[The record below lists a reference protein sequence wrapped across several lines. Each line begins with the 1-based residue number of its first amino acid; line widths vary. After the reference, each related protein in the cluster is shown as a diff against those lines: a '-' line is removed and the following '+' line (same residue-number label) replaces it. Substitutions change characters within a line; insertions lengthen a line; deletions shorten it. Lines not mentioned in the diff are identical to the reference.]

1 MSYIGRDIRTGA
13 FRQLDDISSG
23 FDGSDTTHTM
33 QVNSTNV
40 SVGDVNQILLS
51 LGGVIQKPG
60 TDFTV
65 SGSVLT
71 FTTAPA
77 ANTSFFAV
85 LLGSDNGGTVTP
97 TDGSVTGDKVASSG
111 AFTIGAAGTASSL
124 AGISFYKAD
133 NSIYTHD
140 VSGTDSTA
148 EFNTAFGVN
157 ALDAITTGDKHV
169 AIGYNAGTAVTEAVG
184 NVLIGEAAGAALTT
198 GGSNTLI
205 GRLAGD
211 AFDTEANNIAIGVA
225 TLGGSVAGGEYNVAV
240 GNYALDALTSADN
253 NTAIG
258 YNAGTAITTGGT
270 NTLVGYEAGKD
281 MTTQTGCTFIGEQS
295 GRANTGSSNTAL
307 GRDTLYTNTNGQY
320 NVAIGDGALTTMN
333 DSGGT
338 DEADFNVAIG
348 YQACSNLTTGYK
360 TNAIGHQAGNR
371 GTTTNYNVLIGYQCY
386 GPQTGN
392 GGNNLIGGASG
403 GSSMTTAN
411 YNNGLGAACFPNVTT
426 GYSNIAIGHDAG
438 YGITSG
444 YNNIHVGYKTGA
456 SGGDR
461 EYAILIGHGDG
472 INTFADG
479 GANTIRMG
487 KRASYISN
495 TFTSNATWS
504 HSSDERY
511 KKDIQDN
518 TNCGLDFI
526 NELRPITYKWKAPSE
541 LDTDLPEYD
550 KDKTEADYTK
560 KNYGLI
566 AQEVKAALDK
576 FSITDFEGW
585 RVDPEHA
592 KDRQEV
598 SEQMFVYPL
607 IKAVQE
613 LSAKVTTLETEVDT
627 LKTKV
632 TALESA

>member
-1 MSYIGRDIRTGA
+1 MSYIGRQNLGGA
-13 FRQLDDISSG
+13 YRQLDDISSG

-33 QVNSTNV
+33 QVNSQNV
-40 SVGDVNQILLS
+40 TVGDVNQIILS

-85 LLGSDNGGTVTP
+85 LLGSDNGGTTTP
-97 TDGSVTGDKVASSG
+97 TDLSVSTGKIAADAVTSAKIADDAVTGDHIASSG
-111 AFTIGAAGTASSL
+111 AFAIGAAGTASTV
-124 AGISFYKAD
+124 AGIPLFSD
-133 NSIYTHD
+133 TSNGSIYTHD
-140 VSGTDSTA
+140 VSGTDNTA
-148 EFNTAFGVN
+148 ANNTAFGLN
-157 ALDAITTGDKHV
+157 ALDAITTGD
-169 AIGYNAGTAVTEAVG
+169 
-184 NVLIGEAAGAALTT
+184 
-198 GGSNTLI
+198 
-205 GRLAGD
+205 
-211 AFDTEANNIAIGVA
+211 NNIAIGK
-225 TLGGSVAGGEYNVAV
+225 
-240 GNYALDALTSADN
+240 D
-253 NTAIG
+253 
-258 YNAGTAITTGGT
+258 AGTSLNTGSS
-270 NTLVGYEAGKD
+270 NVFIGYEAGKD
-281 MTTQTGCTFIGEQS
+281 GQTVLGCTFVGEQA
-295 GRANTGSSNTAL
+295 GRANTEDSNTGI
-307 GRDTLYTNTNGQY
+307 GRDALYTNTTGRF
-320 NVAIGDGALTTMN
+320 NVAVGDGALTTMN
-333 DSGGT
+333 DTGST
-338 DEADFNVAIG
+338 DEGDYNVAVG
-348 YQACSNLTTGYK
+348 YQALSNFTTGYK
-360 TNAIGHQAGNR
+360 TVAIGYQAGNR
-371 GTTTNYNVLIGYQCY
+371 GTTTRGSCYVGYQTY
-386 GPQTGN
+386 GSQTGN
-392 GGNNLIGGASG
+392 GGNNYFGNSCAQAMEGAY
-403 GSSMTTAN
+403 
-411 YNNGLGAACFPNVTT
+411 YNNGFGTAVHASVTS
-426 GYSNIAIGHDAG
+426 GYSNIAMGHDAG

-444 YNNIHVGYKTGA
+444 FNNIHIGYKTGA

-472 INTFADG
+472 INVFPDG

-585 RVDPEHA
+585 RIDPEHA

-627 LKTKV
+627 LQTKV